1 MAGELS
7 SPASVQVRRS
17 ARRRRTVAAYRDGE
31 TVVILIPARFSA
43 AEEREWVERMLARL
57 DSRERRSRRRG
68 DAELEA
74 RAGQLIRQ
82 YFDGRL
88 RPVSVR
94 WVANQRGRWGSCTP
108 ADGTIRLS
116 DRLRPM
122 PSWVIDYVLVH
133 ELAHLRVPGHGPDF
147 WALVERYPRAQRARG
162 YLEGVAAAAGI
173 AFSSDGEL
181 GGLTGGEVG
190 GEVGEINDVD
200 EVGEIREVE
209 SAAADSDLGAAGR
222 AG

>member
-1 MAGELS
+1 MAGDFT
-7 SPASVQVRRS
+7 SPTAVQVKRS
-17 ARRRRTVAAYRDGE
+17 VRRRRTVAAYRDGD

-43 AEEREWVERMLARL
+43 AEEREWVQKMLVRL
-57 DSRERRSRRRG
+57 DSREARSRRRG

-74 RAGQLIRQ
+74 RARQLARV
-82 YFDGRL
+82 YFDAQVE
-88 RPVSVR
+88 PVSVR
-94 WVANQRGRWGSCTP
+94 WVTNQRGRWGSCTP
-108 ADGTIRLS
+108 ADGTVRLS

-122 PSWVIDYVLVH
+122 PAWVVDYVLVH

-173 AFSSDGEL
+173 AFSIDGGL
-181 GGLTGGEVG
+181 GGLTGDNAE
-190 GEVGEINDVD
+190 D
-200 EVGEIREVE
+200 
-209 SAAADSDLGAAGR
+209 ADDASSAGR

>member
-31 TVVILIPARFSA
+31 TVVILIPARFTA

-57 DSRERRSRRRG
+57 DSRERRARRRG
-68 DAELEA
+68 DDELESRA
-74 RAGQLIRQ
+74 RQLIRQ
-82 YFDGRL
+82 FFGGEL

-94 WVANQRGRWGSCTP
+94 WVSNQRGRWGSCTP
-108 ADGTIRLS
+108 ADGTVRLS

-173 AFSSDGEL
+173 AFSSDGAL

-190 GEVGEINDVD
+190 GAVGEITGVGEISEVDDVD
-200 EVGEIREVE
+200 E
-209 SAAADSDLGAAGR
+209 AAENDLGAAGR